1 MIDTFLID
9 KIKDFRKRF
18 LAEVFNFKGDILKVI
33 QVVVFIVRIGGEV
46 NAEL

>member
-1 MIDTFLID
+1 MTVMSDTFLID

-18 LAEVFNFKGDILKVI
+18 FLRKSLILKVI